1 LALGAHL
8 GRWAALPAPAVEEQD
23 VERRLRGQHLVPVAV
38 QDAHVRRVCEQ
49 AGADSGTIVVDL
61 DGDERRSGG
70 HPGDDPGG
78 ADTRSCPDLGELA
91 VRAGC
96 GERTEETTDLANR
109 RALEA
114 QLLRQRF
121 SAANE
126 RGDLA

>member
-1 LALGAHL
+1 
-8 GRWAALPAPAVEEQD
+8 
-23 VERRLRGQHLVPVAV
+23 V

-49 AGADSGTIVVDL
+49 ADAGSGTIVVDL
-61 DGDERRSGG
+61 DRDERRSGG

-96 GERTEETTDLANR
+96 GERTEEATNLANR

-126 RGDLA
+126 LGDLA